1 MTHTFP
7 GVPVH
12 DVRFCPFDDVLG
24 VGHSAGFT
32 SLIVPGAGEP
42 NFDSLEADPY
52 EGKRRRRERE
62 VNSLLDKVPFD
73 MITLDPDLVGQLDR
87 SAIRSADDATLGTG
101 AAGNAA
107 LLRRPQAQDT
117 PYARKSR
124 LERLRIDGDAVLA
137 EDDAFLAAGDDDEDD
152 LDDEEKDKLRRD
164 ARQKAREDKAD
175 AKKRA
180 RGRNSTLKK
189 MLRRKRRNVIDPQ
202 TVAIKEK
209 LERQRAASKKAKQ
222 DALAER
228 SAQSGTA
235 GALDRFAFK

>member
-12 DVRFCPFDDVLG
+12 DIRFCPFDDVLG

-62 VNSLLDKVPFD
+62 VNSLLDKIPFD
-73 MITLDPDLVGQLDR
+73 MITLDPDVVGQLDR
-87 SAIRSADDATLGTG
+87 SAIRRADDAISGTG

-107 LLRRPQAQDT
+107 LLKRPQAQAT

-124 LERLRIDGDAVLA
+124 LERLRVDGNADLA
-137 EDDAFLAAGDDDEDD
+137 EDDAFLAEEDDDDDDDEEVEKRKR
-152 LDDEEKDKLRRD
+152 EE
-164 ARQKAREDKAD
+164 RQKAREDKAD

-189 MLRRKRRNVIDPQ
+189 MLRKKRRNVIDPQ

-209 LERQRAASKKAKQ
+209 LERQRAANKKAKQ

-228 SAQSGTA
+228 SAQSATA